1 VSLAGLDDNVS
12 RAHHAHPDLV
22 GIVSVL
28 QFLPFRLEE
37 DGGTRLDD
45 LGGKTPGQFLFLE
58 PLGRR
63 IWLSG
68 SDVVLGVGVVAAW
81 VLATDVAEPPG

>member
-1 VSLAGLDDNVS
+1 
-12 RAHHAHPDLV
+12 
-22 GIVSVL
+22 VL

-37 DGGTRLDD
+37 DSGTRLDD

-63 IWLSG
+63 IWLFG
-68 SDVVLGVGVVAAW
+68 SDVTVGVVAVAAW